1 MTAPITMTPQAAP
14 VSLKE
19 RLSQDTALLAV
30 GAFDAL
36 SALLIEQAGMEAAYV
51 SGASLAYTQLGR
63 PDIGLLS
70 LEQVADVVTR
80 MRDRVSIPLIVDAD
94 TGFGNALN
102 ASRTVRVLERAGANV
117 IQIEDQDF
125 PKRCGHLDGKGL
137 IPADEMV
144 GKLKAALD
152 SRKSESTLIMAR
164 TDAIGVEGVDRALE
178 RAHMYVEAG
187 VDALFVEAPGD
198 EAGMRRVVSELGHKA
213 PLLANMVEG
222 GKTPLMNVDQLSDIG
237 FRIVILPGAMVRML
251 IPAIED
257 FLASIRANGGTRAFS
272 GRMTDLKGVN
282 ARVGLSEMLALGE
295 LYQSMPTAAE

>member
-1 MTAPITMTPQAAP
+1 VINLKKRLAEDRAILAP
-14 VSLKE
+14 
-19 RLSQDTALLAV
+19 

-36 SALLIEQAGMEAAYV
+36 SALLIEQAGMEAVYV

-70 LEQVADVVTR
+70 LDHIADAVFR
-80 MRDRVSIPLIVDAD
+80 MRDRVSLPLIVDAD

-102 ASRTVRVLERAGANV
+102 AARTVRVLERAGASA

-152 SRKSESTLIMAR
+152 ARASDETLIVAR
-164 TDAIGVEGVDRALE
+164 TDAIGVEGVDKALE
-178 RAHMYVEAG
+178 RAHMYAETG
-187 VDALFVEAPGD
+187 VDVLFVEAPGD
-198 EAGMRRVVSELGHKA
+198 ERGMRRVVSELGGKA

-222 GKTPLMNVDQLSDIG
+222 GKTPLMSADQLSEIG
-237 FRIVILPGAMVRML
+237 FSVVILPGAMVRML

-257 FLASIRANGGTRAFS
+257 FLASIKANGGTRAFT

-282 ARVGLSEMLALGE
+282 ARVGLDEMMALGAQ
-295 LYQSMPTAAE
+295 YQPSLPRAAE